1 MRTTPGRRSVRANP
15 SPKTCWHLFAIGF
28 AIGEEDPV
36 GQAPRPE
43 PRHRKVVHVF
53 RIHPF
58 RARHGAALLLG
69 PALLLTA
76 CGGTGKGEA
85 GSGGEKSATA
95 GYPRTIGNCGHEVTL
110 KSAPRRAVSLN
121 QGTTEILLSLGLED
135 RLAGTATW
143 TDPVMK
149 GLVKANRSVPRL
161 ADNNPSFEKVL
172 DAEPDFVTS
181 SFVSTLGKG
190 GVATREQFEK
200 LGVPTYVSPSDCAA
214 GKDNDS
220 GGDGSRSK
228 PLALDTV
235 YGEIRD
241 LSRAFGVAERGDELV
256 ARLKARV
263 RKATEGVDA
272 SDTSLMYWFA
282 NAQSPYL
289 AGCCGAPG
297 AITRA
302 VGAKNA
308 FSDDKDEWPQI
319 NWETVADRD
328 PDVIVLGDLTRK
340 SETAE
345 SAKAKIKFLESNPST
360 RNLTAVKKK
369 RYILLSGQAMNP
381 SIRTVE
387 GIEQVAKGLRDFGL
401 AK

>member
-1 MRTTPGRRSVRANP
+1 MPVLRSTRRT
-15 SPKTCWHLFAIGF
+15 
-28 AIGEEDPV
+28 
-36 GQAPRPE
+36 
-43 PRHRKVVHVF
+43 
-53 RIHPF
+53 
-58 RARHGAALLLG
+58 AAFLLA

-76 CGGTGKGEA
+76 CGGTGSDETDAGE
-85 GSGGEKSATA
+85 SADS
-95 GYPRTIGNCGHEVTL
+95 GYPRTFDNCGHKVTL
-110 KSAPRRAVSLN
+110 KSAPKRAVSLN
-121 QGTTEILLSLGLED
+121 QGTTEMLLSLGLAD
-135 RLAGTATW
+135 RMAGTATW

-149 GLVKANRSVPRL
+149 GLEKANSTVARL

-172 DAEPDFVTS
+172 DAEPDFVAA

-200 LGVPTYVSPSDCAA
+200 LGVPTYVSPSDCSV

-228 PLALDTV
+228 PLTLDAV

-241 LSRAFGVAERGDELV
+241 LARAFGVEKRGETLV
-256 ARLKARV
+256 AELKDRV
-263 RKATEGVDA
+263 RTARAGLDA
-272 SDTSLMYWFA
+272 SDVSLMYWFA
-282 NAQSPYL
+282 NSQSPYL

-302 VGAKNA
+302 VGAENA
-308 FSDDKDEWPQI
+308 FSDTHDEWPQI

-328 PDVIVLGDLTRK
+328 PDVVVLGDLTRR
-340 SETAE
+340 SQTAE
-345 SAKAKIKFLESNPST
+345 TAKAKIRFLETNAAT

-387 GIEQVAKGLRDFGL
+387 GIEEVAAGLRDFGL

>member
-1 MRTTPGRRSVRANP
+1 MLRSARRT
-15 SPKTCWHLFAIGF
+15 
-28 AIGEEDPV
+28 
-36 GQAPRPE
+36 
-43 PRHRKVVHVF
+43 
-53 RIHPF
+53 
-58 RARHGAALLLG
+58 AALLLA

-76 CGGTGKGEA
+76 CGGSGPDGADA
-85 GSGGEKSATA
+85 GRPAGP
-95 GYPRTIGNCGHEVTL
+95 GYPRTIDNCGHKVTL
-110 KSAPRRAVSLN
+110 TSAPKRALSLN
-121 QGTTEILLSLGLED
+121 QGTTEILLSLGLAD
-135 RLAGTATW
+135 RMAGTATW

-149 GLVKANRSVPRL
+149 GLEKANATVERL
-161 ADNNPSFEKVL
+161 ADNAPSFEKSL
-172 DAEPDFVTS
+172 DVEPDFVTA

-200 LGVPTYVSPSDCAA
+200 LGVDTYVSPSDCAA
-214 GKDNDS
+214 GRDTDS
-220 GGDGSRSK
+220 GGDGSRAK
-228 PLALDTV
+228 PLTLDVV

-241 LSRAFGVAERGDELV
+241 LAHTFGVDERGEKLV
-256 ARLKARV
+256 ARLKERV
-263 RKATEGVDA
+263 RKATEGLDA
-272 SDTSLMYWFA
+272 SGVSLMYWFA
-282 NAQSPYL
+282 NSQSPYL

-308 FSDDKDEWPQI
+308 FSDTHDEWPQI

-340 SETAE
+340 QQTAETAR
-345 SAKAKIKFLESNPST
+345 AKMRFLETNAAT

-387 GIEQVAKGLRDFGL
+387 GVEQVAAGLRDAEL